1 MGNPA
6 PGVNNWPSWGPSLN
20 ENVFGDMMSQRSMSN
35 SAFMKQPTSSSQQF
49 FDNPSIAPGPSLGPS
64 KTSSKS
70 RSDVSSVSNDSPE
83 NRLLG
88 DDFLSFD
95 AADSV
100 TPISASSSRSPANRI
115 SSPSD
120 NNSTRIKKRTL
131 NTLAAR
137 RYRQKRVDQMA
148 GLEITLKE
156 TETERDEL
164 KIKVARLEAE
174 VEVLRRLVGSGNGQ
188 RSSEKS

>member
-1 MGNPA
+1 M
-6 PGVNNWPSWGPSLN
+6 
-20 ENVFGDMMSQRSMSN
+20 
-35 SAFMKQPTSSSQQF
+35 
-49 FDNPSIAPGPSLGPS
+49 
-64 KTSSKS
+64 
-70 RSDVSSVSNDSPE
+70 SNDSPQ
-83 NRLLG
+83 NRLLE

-95 AADSV
+95 AADPV
-100 TPISASSSRSPANRI
+100 TSSSSKPPTNRT
-115 SSPSD
+115 SSSSD
-120 NNSTRIKKRTL
+120 NNSSRIKKRTL

-174 VEVLRRLVGSGNGQ
+174 VEVLRRLVGSGSGQ
-188 RSSEKS
+188 CSSEKS